1 MINLK
6 GEPLKFGTV
15 AFKPDDVNAP
25 VGWAMV
31 RNGQFSIAA
40 NAGPVPGKY
49 HVAVTDMG
57 AVAPGPTVDDA
68 KLSPAE
74 VVFEITEG
82 SNELSIDLP

>member
-1 MINLK
+1 M
-6 GEPLKFGTV
+6 
-15 AFKPDDVNAP
+15 NAP

-57 AVAPGPTVDDA
+57 TVAPGPTVDDA

-74 VVFEITEG
+74 VVFEITED